1 MINGLKNQ
9 VDRLWT
15 EFWTGGITNP
25 LMVIEQISFLM
36 FARLLDI
43 RENREQRKSNRT
55 KKPFRRVFGDNEQE
69 LRWSHFKNVTPAEK
83 MLVLVRDRVFPH
95 FKSVAVDGAKFGEYM
110 KDAQLMIQK
119 PNLLV
124 SAVNMINELPLA
136 EGDTKGDLYEYLLS
150 KLTTAGINGQF
161 RTPRHIIR
169 KMVEILD
176 PRPDETIGD
185 PACGTAG
192 FLVSAMEYLLE
203 TYTSPEA
210 IIENE
215 DGSKTYTGDQLMPY
229 IGHIQSNMFNG
240 FDFDVTMLRIASM
253 NLLLH
258 GIDAPDIHYQDTLSS
273 GFADRFP
280 EFANDHF
287 DVILANPPFKGS
299 LDYEDVHASLLS
311 KVKTKKT
318 ELLFVTLI
326 LRMLKMGG
334 RSATVVPD
342 GVLFGASKAHMALR
356 KMLVD
361 DNQLEAVISLPS
373 GVFKPYAGVST
384 GIIVFTK
391 GGRTDNVFYYD
402 VQGDGFSLDD
412 KRDPQPDKNDLPDM
426 LEKWRKRDPKK
437 DTDRKKKHFFVSAD
451 LIRKNMY
458 DLSINR
464 YKEMVYEEEEYDPP
478 KEILVRMMDLEKEI
492 MADMKELRGML
503 G

>member
-1 MINGLKNQ
+1 MINGELRTQ

-43 RENREQRKSNRT
+43 RETREEKKAKRT
-55 KKPFRRVFGDNEQE
+55 GKLLRPIFAKDKQD
-69 LRWSHFKNVTPAEK
+69 LRWSHFKNVTPADK
-83 MLVLVRDRVFPH
+83 MLKLVRDDVFPH
-95 FKSVAVDGAKFGEYM
+95 FKNVAVDGTQFGEYM

-119 PNLLV
+119 PSLLV
-124 SAVNMINELPLA
+124 SAVNMIDKLPLT

-169 KMVEILD
+169 KMVEIVD
-176 PRPDETIGD
+176 PRPDETVGD

-192 FLVSAMEYLLE
+192 FLVSAMEYLIE
-203 TYTSPEA
+203 THTSPDA
-210 IIENE
+210 IIVDE
-215 DGSKTYTGDQLMPY
+215 DGHKHYTGDKLVPY
-229 IGHIQSNMFNG
+229 KDHIQARMFNG

-258 GIDAPDIHYQDTLSS
+258 GVDAPDIHYQDTLSNS
-273 GFADRFP
+273 FPERFP
-280 EFANDHF
+280 EMANDYF

-326 LRMLKMGG
+326 LRMLKLGG

-342 GVLFGASKAHMALR
+342 GVLFGSSKAHVALR
-356 KMLVD
+356 RRLVD
-361 DNQLEAVISLPS
+361 ENQLEAVISLPS

-384 GIIVFTK
+384 AIIVFTK
-391 GGRTDNVFYYD
+391 GGKTKEVFYYD
-402 VQGDGFSLDD
+402 VQADGFSLDD
-412 KRDPQPDKNDLPDM
+412 KREPIEENDLPD
-426 LEKWRKRDPKK
+426 LIKRWKKKNPKK
-437 DTDRKKKHFFVSAD
+437 DTDRTEKAFFVSAQE
-451 LIRKNMY
+451 IRDNKY

-464 YKEMVYEEEEYDPP
+464 YKEVLYEEEQYGPP
-478 KEILVRMMDLEKEI
+478 KEILARLKKLEIEIAKDMEALEK
-492 MADMKELRGML
+492 ML
-503 G
+503 